1 MSDYA
6 TDVAKAAF
14 RAGFLQSTEAFN
26 AEYVG
31 PDKLSGEAKW
41 SELMGWAGLLAIID
55 GGPSPA
61 PAWWVN
67 VKNEF
72 TFRHDTSA
80 YDYPVYPAGELRP
93 LYTESVAIHWTV
105 PGGYPWRIS
114 PHEWTEA
121 FTAALRAVHR
131 AHAEGE
137 GPYGVFIARHEAIIA
152 APAAQQTTVPAHR
165 QVDLDWCI
173 EHGMS
178 RPNTAAVMTSLR
190 AMLSA
195 ALAPVE
201 RQEGRA
207 A

>member
-80 YDYPVYPAGELRP
+80 YDYPVYPVGELRP
-93 LYTESVAIHWTV
+93 LYTV
-105 PGGYPWRIS
+105 PGGYPCARMDGCIHCSPPGSTPGPRGRGGAIWRF
-114 PHEWTEA
+114 HCEA
-121 FTAALRAVHR
+121 
-131 AHAEGE
+131 
-137 GPYGVFIARHEAIIA
+137 
-152 APAAQQTTVPAHR
+152 
-165 QVDLDWCI
+165 
-173 EHGMS
+173 
-178 RPNTAAVMTSLR
+178 
-190 AMLSA
+190 
-195 ALAPVE
+195 
-201 RQEGRA
+201 
-207 A
+207 